1 MSEHSPEQRAQ
12 IKTVLQSLRDEI
24 LIFLADETGAT
35 AIVELDQGTQ
45 GRVSR
50 IDAIQAQKMAEA
62 QRRRAELRLER
73 VTNVLATADDEEFG
87 CCWECG
93 ESIRF
98 ARLMARP
105 DSVLCVDCAEARE
118 GR

>member
-1 MSEHSPEQRAQ
+1 MSEHSPGQRAQ
-12 IKTVLQSLRDEI
+12 LKSALEALRDEI
-24 LIFLADETGAT
+24 RIFLADETGAT
-35 AIVELDQGTQ
+35 ETVELDQGAQ

-62 QRRRAELRLER
+62 QRRRAEQRLER

-93 ESIRF
+93 EAIRF